1 MQKTGRCRI
10 MAGRAAFW
18 TLCFCAMLAEATL
31 EPDWWDEMMQAT
43 KEQVEDIWLKYSSPS
58 VESQDMDDVD
68 WFDSVRADARQQRG
82 LLGYDNT
89 ETLKMLDALQ
99 RLMTGIEG
107 DTFDRKFYS
116 KILVCMKV
124 MDSRLPDSHEGLWK
138 GWVDHWKG
146 NSDEWGKN
154 DPFFE
159 NNITTLDYLDMRVYE
174 PCNTMSA
181 TAFYHA
187 LTDLCGRKLKGPS
200 LNMPQ
205 DYQRSVGKALSQMG
219 PTSAF
224 FHCSNSYVGGQ
235 EDVTGIKVFA
245 YLVYQGMTSILP
257 TDSSVVKELSSSRRD
272 LSALEIE
279 EEYLKMHLN
288 LPVTEWTNF
297 TLSLGAPDLFVT
309 FAGIISFLLNVLSP
323 TLAEILVPILANL
336 FGLSDQVR
344 TFIEESHLPEVRSVL
359 EPIGIP
365 VPDRL
370 KIFKKSLTPIIKLF
384 YAFVWQ
390 EETFPFGDVIYTTPV
405 NAAGFAKMPA
415 VHKTANKFAK
425 FKYYNLPL
433 QAALGVYPGE
443 KRCGETNPHSKWHV
457 GSAAGVLDLFY
468 LADEIYGVL
477 ERNLAK

>member
-1 MQKTGRCRI
+1 

-31 EPDWWDEMMQAT
+31 EQDWWDEMMQAT
-43 KEQVEDIWLKYSSPS
+43 KEQVEDIWLEYSAPY
-58 VESQDMDDVD
+58 VESQDMDDVA
-68 WFDSVRADARQQRG
+68 WIDSVRADARQKRG

-89 ETLKMLDALQ
+89 ETLNMLDALQ

-124 MDSRLPDSHEGLWK
+124 MDSRLPDSHEGIWK

-146 NSDEWGKN
+146 NSDEWGKS

-159 NNITTLDYLDMRVYE
+159 NNITTLDYLDMRIYE
-174 PCNTMSA
+174 PCNTMSS
-181 TAFYHA
+181 TSFYHA
-187 LTDLCGRKLKGPS
+187 LEDYCVRTLKS
-200 LNMPQ
+200 QEFNMP
-205 DYQRSVGKALSQMG
+205 DIYLRSIGKALAQMG

-224 FHCSNSYVGGQ
+224 YHCSNSNVGGQ
-235 EDVTGIKVFA
+235 EDVAGIRIFA

-257 TDSSVVKELSSSRRD
+257 TDSSVVKELSSSSRS
-272 LSALEIE
+272 LTALEMQE
-279 EEYLKMHLN
+279 EFLKMHLN
-288 LPVTEWTNF
+288 LPVTEW
-297 TLSLGAPDLFVT
+297 LSRIESLKLLDYLVT
-309 FAGIISFLLNVLSP
+309 FTGIVSFYLSIVSP
-323 TLAEILVPILANL
+323 TLANTLVPILVDL
-336 FGLSDQVR
+336 FGLPDELR
-344 TFIEESHLPEVRSVL
+344 TFIEESHLPEVRAVL
-359 EPIGIP
+359 EPIDIP
-365 VPDRL
+365 VSDRL
-370 KIFKKSLTPIIKLF
+370 RIFKKSLTPIIKLV
-384 YAFVWQ
+384 YAFIWQ
-390 EETFPFGDVIYTTPV
+390 EQAFPFGDVIYTTPV
-405 NAAGFAKMPA
+405 NAGGFAKMPA